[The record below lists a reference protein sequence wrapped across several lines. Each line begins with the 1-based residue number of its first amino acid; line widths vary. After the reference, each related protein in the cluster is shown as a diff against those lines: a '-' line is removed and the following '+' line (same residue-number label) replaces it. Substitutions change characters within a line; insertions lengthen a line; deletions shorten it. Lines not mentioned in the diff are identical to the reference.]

1 MELSRKNKMILL
13 GIIILLILGIL
24 FLVIGLIFILGNK
37 YLGKL
42 PGDVKIDKGDFKFY
56 FPIGT
61 SIVISIILS
70 LVLFFVLKIRDL
82 F

>member
-1 MELSRKNKMILL
+1 MGLCIMTEKVFVF
-13 GIIILLILGIL
+13 LGIL

-70 LVLFFVLKIRDL
+70 LVLFFVLKM
-82 F
+82 FYSVQK

>member
-1 MELSRKNKMILL
+1 MTEKVFVF
-13 GIIILLILGIL
+13 LGIL
-24 FLVIGLIFILGNK
+24 FLVIGLIFILGNQ

-70 LVLFFVLKIRDL
+70 LVLFFVLKIKDL

>member
-1 MELSRKNKMILL
+1 MTEKVFVF
-13 GIIILLILGIL
+13 LGIL

-70 LVLFFVLKIRDL
+70 LVLFFVLKIKDL